1 MPVIGTSLLP
11 VGHTRDPES
20 PDPTPIEGIR
30 LITEPLNLNAG
41 AGQVTGF
48 LARGEVGRPLLVC
61 IPGGSYNA
69 RYFDVPG
76 HSFVRA
82 ATERGFSVATLNR
95 PGYEDSTPLACP
107 TFAGN
112 ADALIAAIDD
122 LWSDTKDECTGV
134 VLVGHSMGGA
144 IAMHIASRP
153 RPWPLL
159 GLAISAIHYDAP
171 EAVTQ
176 AWNAMPAD
184 ISIEFT
190 DEQRV
195 QFMYGPPETYD
206 RSVLSAAG
214 PASSPIP
221 VAELLEVVGGWIRDF
236 PTVAASIDVAVHYG
250 LSEHEQLWISSPV
263 GVDSFAAS
271 LTGAPSVSAHHVPG
285 VGHNIDH
292 HHAGGQYRRD
302 VLDWAQT
309 LPVRAD
315 HS

>member
-1 MPVIGTSLLP
+1 MNEQLTL
-11 VGHTRDPES
+11 T
-20 PDPTPIEGIR
+20 
-30 LITEPLNLNAG
+30 AG
-41 AGQVTGF
+41 DGSVTGF
-48 LARGEVGRPLLVC
+48 LARGEAGLPLLVC
-61 IPGGSYNA
+61 IPGGSYTA

-76 HSFVRA
+76 HSFVQA
-82 ATERGFSVATLNR
+82 AVERGFSVAALNR
-95 PGYEDSTPLACP
+95 PGYEDSTPLSPP

-112 ADALIAAIDD
+112 AAALVAAIDD
-122 LWSDTKDECTGV
+122 LWSRTKDECTGV

-171 EAVTQ
+171 EAVTK
-176 AWNAMPAD
+176 AWNSMPAD

-190 DEQRV
+190 DEQRI

-250 LSEHEQLWISSPV
+250 LSEHEKLWISSPV
-263 GVDSFAAS
+263 GVYSFPAS
-271 LTGAPSVSAHHVPG
+271 LPGARSVSAHPVPG

-292 HHAGGQYRRD
+292 PHAGGQYRRD

>member
-1 MPVIGTSLLP
+1 MTEALSLDASA
-11 VGHTRDPES
+11 GH
-20 PDPTPIEGIR
+20 
-30 LITEPLNLNAG
+30 
-41 AGQVTGF
+41 VTGF

-76 HSFVRA
+76 YSFVLA
-82 ATERGFSVATLNR
+82 ATRRGFSVATLNR

-107 TFAGN
+107 SFAGN
-112 ADALIAAIDD
+112 AEALIAAIDD
-122 LWSDTKDECTGV
+122 LWSHIKDECTGV

-159 GLAISAIHYDAP
+159 GLAISAIHYQAP
-171 EAVTQ
+171 DAVTQ
-176 AWNAMPAD
+176 AWNTMPAD

-195 QFMYGPPETYD
+195 QFMYGPAHTYD
-206 RSVLSAAG
+206 RSVLSAAR

-236 PTVAASIDVAVHYG
+236 RVVAASIDVAVHYG

-263 GVDSFAAS
+263 GVDAFAAS
-271 LTGAPSVSAHHVPG
+271 LTGARSVSAHYLLG
-285 VGHNIDH
+285 VGHNVDH
-292 HHAGGQYRRD
+292 HYAGGRYQRD
-302 VLDWAQT
+302 LLDWAQT
-309 LPVRAD
+309 LPARVDPSCR
-315 HS
+315 

>member
-1 MPVIGTSLLP
+1 MPVIGTSLSP

-20 PDPTPIEGIR
+20 PDPKPIEGIR

-48 LARGEVGRPLLVC
+48 LARGEVGRSLLVC

-190 DEQRV
+190 DEQRIR
-195 QFMYGPPETYD
+195 FMYGPPETYD
-206 RSVLSAAG
+206 RSCSA
-214 PASSPIP
+214 PPSPRRRRSRSPNCWRSS
-221 VAELLEVVGGWIRDF
+221 A
-236 PTVAASIDVAVHYG
+236 
-250 LSEHEQLWISSPV
+250 
-263 GVDSFAAS
+263 
-271 LTGAPSVSAHHVPG
+271 TGSATSRP
-285 VGHNIDH
+285 
-292 HHAGGQYRRD
+292 
-302 VLDWAQT
+302 
-309 LPVRAD
+309 LPLR
-315 HS
+315 SM

>member
-1 MPVIGTSLLP
+1 MTEALSL
-11 VGHTRDPES
+11 R
-20 PDPTPIEGIR
+20 
-30 LITEPLNLNAG
+30 AG
-41 AGQVTGF
+41 AGRVTGF
-48 LARGEVGRPLLVC
+48 LARGEARRPLLVC

-76 HSFVRA
+76 HSFLRA
-82 ATERGFSVATLNR
+82 ATERGFCIASLNR
-95 PGYEDSTPLACP
+95 PGYEDSTPLTCP
-107 TFAGN
+107 SFAGN

-122 LWSDTKDECTGV
+122 LWSETTDECTAV

-153 RPWPLL
+153 RSWPLL

-176 AWNAMPAD
+176 AWNSMPAD

-190 DEQRV
+190 DEQRI
-195 QFMYGPPETYD
+195 QFMYGPPDTYD
-206 RSVLSAAG
+206 HSVLSAAA

-221 VAELLEVVGGWIRDF
+221 VAELLEVVGGWIHDF

-250 LSEHEQLWISSPV
+250 LSEHEQLWISSPA
-263 GVDSFAAS
+263 GVDAFAAA
-271 LTGAPSVSAHHVPG
+271 LIGAPSVSAHYIPG

-292 HHAGGQYRRD
+292 HHAGGLYRRAT
-302 VLDWAQT
+302 LDWVQT
-309 LPVRAD
+309 LPVRAAQN
-315 HS
+315 

>member
-20 PDPTPIEGIR
+20 PDPKPIEGVR

-195 QFMYGPPETYD
+195 QFMYGPPETYTA
-206 RSVLSAAG
+206 RC
-214 PASSPIP
+214 
-221 VAELLEVVGGWIRDF
+221 
-236 PTVAASIDVAVHYG
+236 
-250 LSEHEQLWISSPV
+250 
-263 GVDSFAAS
+263 
-271 LTGAPSVSAHHVPG
+271 
-285 VGHNIDH
+285 
-292 HHAGGQYRRD
+292 
-302 VLDWAQT
+302 
-309 LPVRAD
+309 
-315 HS
+315 

>member
-1 MPVIGTSLLP
+1 M
-11 VGHTRDPES
+11 
-20 PDPTPIEGIR
+20 
-30 LITEPLNLNAG
+30 TEPLTLDAG
-41 AGQVTGF
+41 VGHVTGF
-48 LARGEVGRPLLVC
+48 LARGEAGRPLLVC

-82 ATERGFSVATLNR
+82 ATERGFSVAALNR
-95 PGYEDSTPLACP
+95 PGYEDSTPLASP

-112 ADALIAAIDD
+112 ADALTAAIDD
-122 LWSDTKDECTGV
+122 LWSDIGDECAGV

-144 IAMHIASRP
+144 IAMHMASRP
-153 RPWPLL
+153 RSWPLL

-176 AWNAMPAD
+176 AWNSMPAD

-190 DEQRV
+190 DEQRI

-206 RSVLSAAG
+206 RSVLAAAE

-221 VAELLEVVGGWIRDF
+221 VAELLEVVSGWIRDF
-236 PTVAASIDVAVHYG
+236 PTVAASVDVAVHYG
-250 LSEHEQLWISSPV
+250 LSEHEQLWISSPA
-263 GVDSFAAS
+263 GVVAFATA
-271 LTGAPSVSAHHVPG
+271 LTAAPSVAAYHLTG

-292 HHAGGQYRRD
+292 HHFGPRYRRD
-302 VLDWAQT
+302 LLDWAQT
-309 LPVRAD
+309 LLVPAD
-315 HS
+315 LN